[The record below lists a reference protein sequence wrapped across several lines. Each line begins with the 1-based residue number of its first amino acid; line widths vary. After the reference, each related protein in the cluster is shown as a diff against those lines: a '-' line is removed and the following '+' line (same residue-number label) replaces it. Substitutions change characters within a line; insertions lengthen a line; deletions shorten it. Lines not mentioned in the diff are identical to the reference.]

1 MRKKICKSM
10 SFMGDRELVKWGQ
23 LCACAVR
30 MCIGQV
36 DLDRFGWVSS
46 PELPLLLAHWST

>member
-10 SFMGDRELVKWGQ
+10 SCTGERELVKWGQ
-23 LCACAVR
+23 LCAYAVR
-30 MCIGQV
+30 MCRGEV

-46 PELPLLLAHWST
+46 PELWLLLAHWST